1 MLTWID
7 QSIVKIVELEYE
19 LKNLRQGHIIADKR
33 HKGSLA
39 SLKSLAAKAAEA
51 AERSARAGSRS
62 VVAAKHAI
70 LVAQK
75 VTNDEQ
81 SLNPENAV
89 VEAAAREAA
98 ASVAA
103 VLEAAALAMAQQA
116 DMETI
121 LAAMAASMAAIRSA
135 EAAAEVS
142 GLAQKATLM
151 AKTAMADVP
160 GYD

>member
-62 VVAAKHAI
+62 VVAAKYAI

-89 VEAAAREAA
+89 VEVAEVAAREAA
-98 ASVAA
+98 AAVAA

-121 LAAMAASMAAIRSA
+121 LAAIGGINGRNTGCRSRR
-135 EAAAEVS
+135 
-142 GLAQKATLM
+142 
-151 AKTAMADVP
+151 
-160 GYD
+160 